1 MKTMLN
7 VHSYIWPFL
16 QVIIK
21 LIKTV
26 QLAPGQLHI
35 S

>member
-1 MKTMLN
+1 MYTVTFGHFYK
-7 VHSYIWPFL
+7 
-16 QVIIK
+16 VIIK